1 MSIKSRLNEKIK
13 KKEQE
18 IQEYETK
25 IREAKSYLQALQD
38 AMKLLPREDIGSF
51 EKSILRPN
59 SNIGKTHA
67 FLKKVKKPMHVN
79 EILKAIGKG
88 TTKKERVSLSG
99 SLGWYVRRKEIFT
112 RPAPNTFGLMN
123 MEEPEEPPDQFG
135 LDYVDNEEQEIK
147 F

>member
-1 MSIKSRLNEKIK
+1 MSIQSRLNEKIK

-59 SNIGKTHA
+59 SNIGKTYA
-67 FLKKVKKPMHVN
+67 LLNKIKKPMHVN
-79 EILKAIGKG
+79 DILKSIGKG

-99 SLGWYVRRKEIFT
+99 SLGWYVRKKEIFT

-123 MEEPEEPPDQFG
+123 MEEAEEPPDQFG
-135 LDYVDNEEQEIK
+135 LDYIDKEDTESK
-147 F
+147 Y

>member
-88 TTKKERVSLSG
+88 TTKKERVSL
-99 SLGWYVRRKEIFT
+99 RRKEIFT